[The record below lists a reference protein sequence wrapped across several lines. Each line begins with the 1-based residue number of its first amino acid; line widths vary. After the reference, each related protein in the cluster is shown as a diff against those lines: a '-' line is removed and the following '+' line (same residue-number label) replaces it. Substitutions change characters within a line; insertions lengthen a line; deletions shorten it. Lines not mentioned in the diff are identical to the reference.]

1 MGLSSLM
8 SKDQELASVIR
19 SKVKSQAT
27 SSSLKIQIP
36 KLSTNENSKIS
47 ILNVRKEDQSQKVV
61 PIQSLVPGKFQP
73 RKNFDQTELEELAES
88 IRSNGVLQPILVR
101 PVVKNGN
108 SFEIIAG
115 ERRWRASQL
124 AKLHQ
129 VPVIIRDF
137 DDETVIG
144 VAMIEN
150 LQRTDLNL
158 VEEAEGYRT
167 MMNVFAYTQE
177 KLSIQLGKS
186 RSHIANVLRILNL
199 SKNIRKHIVSGRLS
213 FGHAR
218 ALITLAPDQADNIVD
233 DIISKDLSVRKTE
246 NIVNSI
252 KRKERDSSTFS
263 IDSNETVK
271 NSNVEH
277 LERELTNLLGLKV
290 LISHKSNNSGNLS
303 IFYKSLDQIQPVIDK
318 LKWRPK

>member
-263 IDSNETVK
+263 IDSNQTAK
-271 NSNVEH
+271 IQTLNIW
-277 LERELTNLLGLKV
+277 RENL
-290 LISHKSNNSGNLS
+290 
-303 IFYKSLDQIQPVIDK
+303 QIYLV
-318 LKWRPK
+318 